1 MEKFAFV
8 IHPLELSDVLR
19 KFNSAKYIPKVVLE
33 KILKLAPAFTA
44 SHITGVENCWIKGR
58 TV

>member
-19 KFNSAKYIPKVVLE
+19 KFNSAKYTPKVVLE
-33 KILKLAPAFTA
+33 KILKLAPVFTA
-44 SHITGVENCWIKGR
+44 SHITGVREKAKALC
-58 TV
+58 